1 MHSMSREFYDF
12 IAKKINAYFQGL
24 DAQNSL
30 QSAESFCLKL
40 DDTNMVAEVSNSL
53 HNLAEENH
61 CLGKYTI
68 PCSDGE
74 RYETF
79 TLKLKNEEVI
89 IGAQINGITND
100 FLCATLRNVAN
111 KEKKPLLLISANP
124 IDSAKSGS
132 RDLASNGMPFYA
144 DKLIIEIKAGIKSST
159 QLSEVEK
166 QILYFEL
173 DRFEI
178 DAFTDKNSLFEYKE
192 FLAIMSSGI
201 IKKEKFPGFRMF
213 SVDGEKD
220 FQNYNVNQIK
230 RALKDNHE
238 MFERIERCIR
248 SGNLETE
255 LTSQFCD
262 SFIKKIEK
270 NKNKDLDN
278 WSDIFT
284 YKEVL
289 DAKEKKENRKENPL
303 KIEDENIS
311 VYGERALN
319 PFIPDEN
326 FFMRNEGSQTAKK
339 RKKNILIFNSEK
351 NSTVSIRVECN
362 IRVKQN
368 LIKSD
373 DAKFTKDGK
382 YLMFE
387 FNQADIGFHKLEI
400 QDETN
405 KITYVLKICIIDI
418 LAEMFISK
426 AIKTGFIVEYKGTK
440 SKIKLL
446 GIGPDL
452 SFNINKSKINS
463 QKLEDNKQY
472 RCNYDGKLH
481 LHATDDEL
489 SNYGDGISIDVNF
502 AGVIVPFILFPD
514 EAKSI
519 EITGKNILRRKFEK
533 KKSFLHIREQQ
544 LQMGTQEFYVKGTL
558 LQELILE
565 QMIIDKHILYGN
577 CSHYLDEG
585 NIKIE
590 EQNILIDKTLEVAY
604 LSLLDLYKT
613 RETTPTLAYIDEG
626 LRLAIERYITAFC
639 NCYSTLESKQTLT
652 PEQENSLLL
661 GILTL
666 DKKDDEIALTP
677 FHPINLA
684 YQLALCS
691 EKGLDDAPDV
701 IIDRLSSI
709 NLLPYI
715 QKNRKV
721 YKVSEQIASMEWKYY
736 VPVENKKYMGSR
748 KYVAKLIE
756 EKVSEYVSHFNYI
769 FDEINNKIIKINLI
783 NMGDCSEVFQGIAQ
797 YYKHVLS
804 KQPDLER
811 LLQFEMH
818 IYGATRDNVF
828 LHLQDYEN
836 LKKYLAND
844 INVVLADG
852 AAMNDLA
859 GILSKNIDCYFHK
872 DNGQKY
878 AYAHITFYEM
888 ESEFTSATASMGQIE
903 TGISLDGL
911 ISGVPSSKFGQKY
924 RTGFGTKHASHSKL
938 VNLAALYN
946 ALIQV
951 SDTSNPYQSGIGIS
965 TQVDDKAETKMNYV
979 YDSSNWVVFIEPKV
993 DLDFFCEEEAKNG
1006 LLIIHYSDQYTSSS
1020 GYDAI
1025 TVTRKSLQYSKV
1037 IQEYLN
1043 EKGILAKG
1051 DDISCIINLFNAIN
1065 GDWLLRL
1072 VSSKKMVGIN
1082 KDTTFSREKISIVAA
1097 IKFMLA
1103 YLKHENILWV
1113 PISLEEMLRVSRG
1126 VGLSQNEG
1134 VLSAKNL
1141 GFEKGPTSDDL
1152 LFIGLYKNADDLK
1165 VFLYPTEVKTGDNN
1179 AGVIQKAFKQVAQTA
1194 IGLENAFNPIDE
1206 AIDTITAKVNRNF
1219 LIQLLITSCKKMK
1232 VYQVDDTQDWD
1243 KALDEYRQD
1252 LLNEHYTITNDIR
1265 EVLGK
1270 GTVLSFKKGLASKKT
1285 SFKDDIINFI
1295 ELPEQDEFG
1304 YILRDVQEIEDILL
1318 VENRDYKPLVDVN
1331 VSNLSGD
1338 VSNISITT
1346 FNFEVLD
1353 DNTEDN
1359 VLKQEANENFH
1370 QMMVAEKGEVLR
1382 EQTHLEG
1389 DKGIKVLF
1397 GYNQQNGE
1405 EIYWEPNNTD
1415 KNFHTNTGIIGTM
1428 GTGKTQFTQSLIAQ
1442 LYQNRKSNVLSDDIG
1457 ILIFDYK
1464 GDYNEK
1470 KTDFIKLTNA
1480 KVYKPYHLP
1489 FNPLALTWS
1498 DTPKPLLPVHT
1509 ANTFVDTLSK
1519 VYSNLGPKQKSILL
1533 NCIEAAYSSCG
1544 IRKAL
1549 VDTWTNVPPTFATVY
1564 QLYANDEDIK
1574 KGDVLD
1580 AALQKISMF
1589 EIFEPVAEKTKSL
1602 FKLLQGVVVIDLSG
1616 YDSDIQNLV
1625 VAITLDLFYS
1635 QMQASGHSGLEKN
1648 MRQLD
1653 KFVLVDEADNF
1664 LREGY
1669 PSLRKILKEG
1679 REFGVGTILSTQFLK
1694 HFMTKEEDYSKY
1706 ILTWVIHNVAD
1717 LSQTDV
1723 RFVFNTSSGTAI
1735 ENQLCSDIK
1744 SLKKHESIVKM
1755 GNSDGQVYMKD
1766 KAFWKYAKEKLED

>member
-1 MHSMSREFYDF
+1 MSREFYNF
-12 IAKKINAYFQGL
+12 IAKKVNCYFQGL
-24 DAQNSL
+24 AAQNSL
-30 QSAESFCLKL
+30 QSAETFCLKL
-40 DDTNMVAEVSNSL
+40 DDMNMVSEVSSSL

-61 CLGKYTI
+61 CLGKYTLQ
-68 PCSDGE
+68 CSDNE
-74 RYETF
+74 KYETF
-79 TLKLKNEEVI
+79 TLRLKDEEVI
-89 IGAQINGITND
+89 IGVQINGITND
-100 FLCATLRNVAN
+100 FLCATLRNAAN
-111 KEKKPLLLISANP
+111 QEKKPLLLISANP
-124 IDSAKSGS
+124 IDSAQSGS
-132 RDLASNGMPFYA
+132 RDMASNGMPFYA
-144 DKLIIEIKAGIKSST
+144 DNLISEIEHGIANST
-159 QLSEVEK
+159 QLSDVEK

-173 DRFEI
+173 DRLET
-178 DAFTDKNSLFEYKE
+178 DVFTDKNSLFEYKE
-192 FLAIMSSGI
+192 FLAIMSIGT
-201 IKKEKFPGFRMF
+201 IKRDKFPGLRMF
-213 SVDGEKD
+213 AVDGKKD
-220 FQNYNVNQIK
+220 FQNYNINQIK

-238 MFERIERCIR
+238 MFERIERGIR
-248 SGNLETE
+248 SGNLEAE
-255 LTSQFCD
+255 LTSQFD
-262 SFIKKIEK
+262 ASFIKKIEK

-278 WSDIFT
+278 WSNIFT

-289 DAKEKKENRKENPL
+289 DAREKKEDRKENPL
-303 KIEDENIS
+303 KLEDENIS
-311 VYGERALN
+311 VYGEIALN
-319 PFIPDEN
+319 PFIPNEK

-339 RKKNILIFNSEK
+339 RKKNLLIFNSEK
-351 NSTVSIRVECN
+351 DSTVSIRVECN
-362 IRVKQN
+362 IRIKPN

-373 DAKFTKDGK
+373 DAKLTKDGK
-382 YLMFE
+382 CLVFE
-387 FNQADIGFHKLEI
+387 FKQSGIGFHKIEV
-400 QDETN
+400 QDEAN
-405 KITYVLKICIIDI
+405 KITYVFKICIIDI
-418 LAEMFISK
+418 SAELLISE
-426 AIKTGFIVEYKGTK
+426 AIKTSFIIEYKRNANK

-452 SFNINKSKINS
+452 SFNKSKSKINS

-472 RCNYDGKLH
+472 RCNYDEKLY

-502 AGVIVPFILFPD
+502 AGVVVPFILFPD

-519 EITGKNILRRKFEK
+519 EITGRNILRSKFEK
-533 KKSFLHIREQQ
+533 KKSFLHIGDKQ

-558 LQELILE
+558 IQELKLE

-577 CSHYLDEG
+577 CSRYLDSG
-585 NIKIE
+585 NVKIE
-590 EQNILIDKTLEVAY
+590 EQNILIDKTLEAAY
-604 LSLLDLYKT
+604 ISLLDMYKT
-613 RETTPTLAYIDEG
+613 RETTPTLAYIDED
-626 LRLAIERYITAFC
+626 LRLAIETYIIAFC
-639 NCYSTLESKQTLT
+639 DCYSTLESKQTLT
-652 PEQENSLLL
+652 PKQENSLLL
-661 GILTL
+661 GMLAL
-666 DKKDDEIALTP
+666 DKKGDEIALTP

-691 EKGLDDAPDV
+691 EKGLADAPDV

-721 YKVSEQIASMEWKYY
+721 YKVSEQTASMEWKYY
-736 VPVENKKYMGSR
+736 APVENKKYMGSR

-756 EKVSEYVSHFNYI
+756 EKVLEYVSHFNYI

-804 KQPDLER
+804 KEADLER
-811 LLQFEMH
+811 LLQFEIH
-818 IYGATRDNVF
+818 IYGVSRDNVF
-828 LHLQDYEN
+828 LHLKDYEN

-852 AAMNDLA
+852 VAMNDLS
-859 GILSKNIDCYFHK
+859 GILPQNIDCYFHK

-878 AYAHITFYEM
+878 AYSHITFYEM
-888 ESEFTSATASMGQIE
+888 ESEFTSATASMDQIE

-924 RTGFGTKHASHSKL
+924 RTGFGTKYASNSKL

-951 SDTSNPYQSGIGIS
+951 SDTSNPYQPGIGIS

-993 DLDFFCEEEAKNG
+993 DLDFFCEQEAKNG

-1043 EKGILAKG
+1043 DKGVLAKG
-1051 DDISCIINLFNAIN
+1051 DDISRIINLFNAIN

-1072 VSSKKMVGIN
+1072 VSSKKMIGIN

-1165 VFLYPTEVKTGDNN
+1165 IFLYPTEVKTGDNN

-1194 IGLENAFNPIDE
+1194 GGLENAFNPIDE
-1206 AIDTITAKVNRNF
+1206 AIDTIMAKVNRNF

-1243 KALDEYRQD
+1243 KALDEYRED

-1270 GTVLSFKKGLASKKT
+1270 GAVLSFKKGLVSKSS

-1304 YILRDVQEIEDILL
+1304 YILRDVREIEDILL
-1318 VENRDYKPLVDVN
+1318 AENRDYKRLADVN
-1331 VSNLSGD
+1331 VTNLSGD
-1338 VSNISITT
+1338 VSNIPATV
-1346 FNFEVLD
+1346 FNLDAFD
-1353 DNTEDN
+1353 DNTKDN
-1359 VLKQEANENFH
+1359 ALEQEANGIPH
-1370 QMMVAEKGEVLR
+1370 QMMSAKNGEVL
-1382 EQTHLEG
+1382 ELTHLESNE
-1389 DKGIKVLF
+1389 GIKVLF
-1397 GYNQQNGE
+1397 GHNQQNGE
-1405 EIYWEPNNTD
+1405 EIYWEPNDTD
-1415 KNFHTNTGIIGTM
+1415 KVFHTNTGIIGTM

-1442 LYQNRKSNVLSDDIG
+1442 IYHNREKNILSNDVG

-1464 GDYNEK
+1464 GDYNEQK
-1470 KTDFIKLTNA
+1470 IDFIKLTNA

-1498 DTPKPLLPVHT
+1498 GTPKNLLPVHT

-1519 VYSNLGPKQKSILL
+1519 VYPSLGPKQKNTLL
-1533 NCIEAAYSSCG
+1533 SCIEEAYSSCG
-1544 IRKAL
+1544 IVKAV
-1549 VDTWTNVPPTFATVY
+1549 VDSWMNEPPTFSTVH
-1564 QLYANDEDIK
+1564 QLYANNEDIK

-1589 EIFEPVAEKTKSL
+1589 EIFEPIASKTRAL
-1602 FKLLQGVVVIDLSG
+1602 FEVLHGVVVIDLSG
-1616 YDSDIQNLV
+1616 YDSDLQNLV

-1635 QMQASGHSGLEKN
+1635 QMQASGHSALKN
-1648 MRQLD
+1648 NKREL
-1653 KFVLVDEADNF
+1653 KKIILVDEADNF

-1669 PSLRKILKEG
+1669 SSLRKILKEG

-1694 HFMTKEEDYSKY
+1694 HFITKEEDYSKY

-1717 LSQTDV
+1717 LSPADA
-1723 RFVFNTSSGTAI
+1723 RFVFNTASGSVM

-1744 SLKKHESIVKM
+1744 SLKKHESIVKIGSTNVPM
-1755 GNSDGQVYMKD
+1755 YMRD
-1766 KAFWKYAKEKLED
+1766 KPFWEYAKEKLAE